1 MIEFKNVSKFYGNI
15 KALKNFNLTVNNGEI
30 LGLIGHNGAGKSTV
44 IKSLVSVINPTEGE
58 IVVDGMSLKENR
70 VAIKEKIGYVS
81 DSPNLF
87 LKLSAMDYWDF
98 IGGAYGLSDKDKD
111 NRIKELLKIF
121 DLGDA
126 IFQSI
131 ESFSHGMRQKVFLIG
146 ALLTNPSIW
155 VLDEPMTG
163 LDPQASY
170 DLKELMRTHAD
181 KGNTVVFST
190 HVLQV
195 AEQICDRIAILKKGE
210 LIYIGTIEDL
220 KEVHP
225 EQSLERI
232 YLDVAG
238 RKEENRV

>member
-1 MIEFKNVSKFYGNI
+1 
-15 KALKNFNLTVNNGEI
+15 
-30 LGLIGHNGAGKSTV
+30 
-44 IKSLVSVINPTEGE
+44 
-58 IVVDGMSLKENR
+58 
-70 VAIKEKIGYVS
+70 
-81 DSPNLF
+81 
-87 LKLSAMDYWDF
+87 
-98 IGGAYGLSDKDKD
+98 
-111 NRIKELLKIF
+111 
-121 DLGDA
+121 
-126 IFQSI
+126 
-131 ESFSHGMRQKVFLIG
+131 MRQKVFLIG
-146 ALLTNPSIW
+146 ALLANPSIW

-163 LDPQASY
+163 LDPQASF

-181 KGNTVVFST
+181 KGNTVIFST